1 MRYDTPQVGYAPYR
15 QVHAHSTGNRNSTA
29 QNEAD
34 YMQRKNLNSG
44 FYTHVVG
51 NGRIIQT
58 APTNRGAWDVGGDW
72 NAETY
77 AAVELIESHKTKDE
91 FMRDY
96 KIYVGLLRDLA
107 KQAGV
112 PTTLDSGALEGIKTH
127 DYCTHHQPNN
137 GSDHVDPYPYLA
149 KWGISREQ
157 FKKDVESGSVSA
169 KPTSPAPAKP
179 ASGGGGYKVEP
190 YNVRQVTDTVL
201 NVRAAQNTS
210 SRIVRTLPAGYQF
223 NATRICRNGESVNGY
238 TTWAEV
244 DGVGWV
250 SMAYT
255 SPVKAATTPK
265 PTPKPT
271 PSTDWISEKWHFTTG
286 TPIYLRTA
294 PSVKAPEIAL
304 LGTGS
309 YVKYDAYCY
318 KDGYVWIRQPRGNG
332 YGYLAT
338 GECVGNKRTSYWGSF
353 D

>member
-1 MRYDTPQVGYAPYR
+1 MRTDTPQVGYAPYR
-15 QVHAHSTGNRNSTA
+15 QVHAHSTGNSGSTA

-58 APTNRGAWDVGGDW
+58 APTNRGAWDVGGGW

-91 FMRDY
+91 FMQDY
-96 KIYVGLLRDLA
+96 KIYIGLLRDLA
-107 KQAGV
+107 KQAGI
-112 PTTLDSGALEGIKTH
+112 PTTLDTGDLAGIKTH
-127 DYCTHHQPNN
+127 AYCTTHQPNN
-137 GSDHVDPYPYLA
+137 GSDHMDPYPYLA

-157 FKKDVESGSVSA
+157 FKKDIEIGSVSA

-255 SPVKAATTPK
+255 SPIKAAPASPQRVPASGSYRVKYTTNIRNA
-265 PTPKPT
+265 
-271 PSTDWISEKWHFTTG
+271 PSTSAGIVG
-286 TPIYLRTA
+286 TYAAGESFNYDSYIDTNGYRWY
-294 PSVKAPEIAL
+294 
-304 LGTGS
+304 S
-309 YVKYDAYCY
+309 YVSYS
-318 KDGYVWIRQPRGNG
+318 GHRRYVAAI
-332 YGYLAT
+332 
-338 GECVGNKRTSYWGSF
+338 

>member
-58 APTNRGAWDVGGDW
+58 APTNRGAWDVGGGW

-77 AAVELIESHKTKDE
+77 AAVELIESHTTKE
-91 FMRDY
+91 AFMRDY

-107 KQAGV
+107 KQAGI
-112 PTTLDSGALEGIKTH
+112 PTTLDTGDLAGIKTH

-157 FKKDVESGSVSA
+157 FKRDVESGSVSA
-169 KPTSPAPAKP
+169 KPTQPAPAKP
-179 ASGGGGYKVEP
+179 TANTGGYKVEP
-190 YNVRQVTDTVL
+190 YNVRQVTDTAL

-223 NATRICRNGESVNGY
+223 NATRICRNGENVNGY

-244 DGVGWV
+244 DGQGWV

-255 SPVKAATTPK
+255 TPVKAMPATPQRVAASGSYRVKYT
-265 PTPKPT
+265 TNIRNA
-271 PSTDWISEKWHFTTG
+271 PSTSAAI
-286 TPIYLRTA
+286 
-294 PSVKAPEIAL
+294 V
-304 LGTGS
+304 GS
-309 YVKYDAYCY
+309 YAPGESFNYDSYI
-318 KDGYVWIRQPRGNG
+318 DTNG
-332 YGYLAT
+332 YRWY
-338 GECVGNKRTSYWGSF
+338 SYISYSGHRRYVAKL

>member
-1 MRYDTPQVGYAPYR
+1 MRTDTPQVGYAPYR
-15 QVHAHSTGNRNSTA
+15 QVHAHSTANPNSTA

-34 YMQRKNLNSG
+34 YMQRKDLNSG

-58 APTNRGAWDVGGDW
+58 APTNRGAYDVGGDW

-107 KQAGV
+107 KQAGI
-112 PTTLDSGALEGIKTH
+112 PTTLDSGALAGIKTH

-169 KPTSPAPAKP
+169 KPTQPTQSKP
-179 ASGGGGYKVEP
+179 ASGGGYKVEP

-210 SRIVRTLPAGYQF
+210 SRIIRTLPAGYQF
-223 NATRICRNGESVNGY
+223 NATRICRNGENVNGY

-244 DGVGWV
+244 DGQGWV

-255 SPVKAATTPK
+255 TPVKATPAAPQRVAASGSYRVKYTTNIRNA
-265 PTPKPT
+265 
-271 PSTDWISEKWHFTTG
+271 PSTSASVVG
-286 TPIYLRTA
+286 TYA
-294 PSVKAPEIAL
+294 PGESFNYDSYIDTN
-304 LGTGS
+304 GYRWYS
-309 YVKYDAYCY
+309 YVSYS
-318 KDGYVWIRQPRGNG
+318 GHRRYVAAI
-332 YGYLAT
+332 
-338 GECVGNKRTSYWGSF
+338 

>member
-34 YMQRKNLNSG
+34 YMQRKDLNSG

-58 APTNRGAWDVGGDW
+58 APTNRGAYDVGGDW

-107 KQAGV
+107 KQAGI
-112 PTTLDSGALEGIKTH
+112 PTTLDTGDLAGIKTH
-127 DYCTHHQPNN
+127 EYCTRHQPNN

-157 FKKDVESGSVSA
+157 FKKDIESGSVSA
-169 KPTSPAPAKP
+169 KPTSPTQSKP
-179 ASGGGGYKVEP
+179 ASGGGYKVEP

-223 NATRICRNGESVNGY
+223 NATRICRNGENINGY
-238 TTWAEV
+238 TTWCEV

-255 SPVKAATTPK
+255 TPVKATPAAPQRVAASGSYRVKYTTNIRNA
-265 PTPKPT
+265 
-271 PSTDWISEKWHFTTG
+271 PSTSAGIVG
-286 TPIYLRTA
+286 TYA
-294 PSVKAPEIAL
+294 AGESFNYD
-304 LGTGS
+304 S
-309 YVKYDAYCY
+309 YIDT
-318 KDGYVWIRQPRGNG
+318 NG
-332 YGYLAT
+332 YRWY
-338 GECVGNKRTSYWGSF
+338 SYISYSGQRRYVAKV

>member
-1 MRYDTPQVGYAPYR
+1 MRTDTPQVGYAPYR

-34 YMQRKNLNSG
+34 YMQRKDLNSG

-58 APTNRGAWDVGGDW
+58 APTNRGAWDVGGGW

-77 AAVELIESHKTKDE
+77 AAVELIESHANKDE
-91 FMRDY
+91 FMTDY

-107 KQAGV
+107 KQAGI
-112 PTTLDSGALEGIKTH
+112 PITLDTGDLAGIKTH

-157 FKKDVESGSVSA
+157 FKKDIESGSVSA
-169 KPTSPAPAKP
+169 KHTAPTQNAPA
-179 ASGGGGYKVEP
+179 SGGGYKVEP
-190 YNVRQVTDTVL
+190 YNVRQVTDTAL

-210 SRIVRTLPAGYQF
+210 SSIVRTLPAGYQF
-223 NATRICRNGESVNGY
+223 NATRICRNGENVNGY

-244 DGVGWV
+244 DGQGWV

-255 SPVKAATTPK
+255 TPVKSAPASPQLVPASGSYRVKYTTNIRNA
-265 PTPKPT
+265 
-271 PSTDWISEKWHFTTG
+271 PSTSATIVG
-286 TPIYLRTA
+286 TYA
-294 PSVKAPEIAL
+294 PGESFNYDSYIDTN
-304 LGTGS
+304 GYRWYS
-309 YVKYDAYCY
+309 YVSYS
-318 KDGYVWIRQPRGNG
+318 GQRRYV
-332 YGYLAT
+332 AK
-338 GECVGNKRTSYWGSF
+338 V

>member
-58 APTNRGAWDVGGDW
+58 APTNRGAWDVGGGW

-77 AAVELIESHKTKDE
+77 AAVELIESHANKDE

-107 KQAGV
+107 KQAGI
-112 PTTLDSGALEGIKTH
+112 PTTLDSGALAGIKTH

-157 FKKDVESGSVSA
+157 FKKDIESGSVSA

-179 ASGGGGYKVEP
+179 ASVGGGYKVEP

-223 NATRICRNGESVNGY
+223 NATRICRNGEPVNGY

-244 DGVGWV
+244 DGQGWV

-255 SPVKAATTPK
+255 TPVKAKPASPQRVAASGSYRVKYTTNIRNA
-265 PTPKPT
+265 
-271 PSTDWISEKWHFTTG
+271 PSTSAGIVG
-286 TPIYLRTA
+286 TYA
-294 PSVKAPEIAL
+294 AGESFNYD
-304 LGTGS
+304 S
-309 YVKYDAYCY
+309 YIDT
-318 KDGYVWIRQPRGNG
+318 NG
-332 YGYLAT
+332 YRWY
-338 GECVGNKRTSYWGSF
+338 SYISYSGQRRYVAKV

>member
-58 APTNRGAWDVGGDW
+58 APTNRGAWDVGGSW
-72 NAETY
+72 NNETY
-77 AAVELIESHKTKDE
+77 AAVELIESHKTKEE

-107 KQAGV
+107 KQAGI
-112 PTTLDSGALEGIKTH
+112 PTTLDSGDLAGIKTH

-157 FKKDVESGSVSA
+157 FKKDIESGSVSA

-190 YNVRQVTDTVL
+190 YNVRQVTDTAL
-201 NVRAAQNTS
+201 RVRAAQNTHS
-210 SRIVRTLPAGYQF
+210 AIIRVLPQGYQF

-244 DGVGWV
+244 DGQGWV

-255 SPVKAATTPK
+255 TPVKAKPASPQRVAASGSYRVKYTTNIRNA
-265 PTPKPT
+265 
-271 PSTDWISEKWHFTTG
+271 PSTSAGIVG
-286 TPIYLRTA
+286 TYA
-294 PSVKAPEIAL
+294 AGESFNYD
-304 LGTGS
+304 S
-309 YVKYDAYCY
+309 YIDT
-318 KDGYVWIRQPRGNG
+318 NG
-332 YGYLAT
+332 YRWY
-338 GECVGNKRTSYWGSF
+338 SYISYSGQRRYVAKV

>member
-1 MRYDTPQVGYAPYR
+1 MRNDTPQVGYAPYR
-15 QVHAHSTGNRNSTA
+15 QIHAHSTGNPGSTA

-51 NGRIIQT
+51 NGQVIQT
-58 APTNRGAWDVGGDW
+58 APTNRGAWDVGGGW

-77 AAVELIESHKTKDE
+77 AAVELIESHKTRDE

-107 KQAGV
+107 KQAGI

-157 FKKDVESGSVSA
+157 FKKDIESGSVSA
-169 KPTSPAPAKP
+169 KPTQPAPAKP
-179 ASGGGGYKVEP
+179 ASGGGYKVEP

-201 NVRAAQNTS
+201 NVRAAQNTHS
-210 SRIVRTLPAGYQF
+210 AIIRVLPQGYQF

-244 DGVGWV
+244 DGQGWV

-255 SPVKAATTPK
+255 TPIKAAPTAPQRVSASGSYRVKYTTNIRNA
-265 PTPKPT
+265 
-271 PSTDWISEKWHFTTG
+271 PSTSAGIVG
-286 TPIYLRTA
+286 TYAAGETFNYD
-294 PSVKAPEIAL
+294 
-304 LGTGS
+304 S
-309 YVKYDAYCY
+309 YIDT
-318 KDGYVWIRQPRGNG
+318 NG
-332 YGYLAT
+332 YRWY
-338 GECVGNKRTSYWGSF
+338 SYISYSGHRRYVAAI

>member
-15 QVHAHSTGNRNSTA
+15 QVHAHSTGNRNSTS

-58 APTNRGAWDVGGDW
+58 APTNRGAWDVGGGW

-77 AAVELIESHKTKDE
+77 AAVEIIESHKTKDE

-107 KQAGV
+107 KQAGI
-112 PTTLDSGALEGIKTH
+112 PTTLDTGDLAGIKTH

-169 KPTSPAPAKP
+169 KPTQPAPAKS
-179 ASGGGGYKVEP
+179 ASGGGGYKVEA
-190 YNVRQVTDTVL
+190 YNVRQVTDTAL
-201 NVRAAQNTS
+201 RVRAAQNTHS
-210 SRIVRTLPAGYQF
+210 AIIRVLPQGYQF

-244 DGVGWV
+244 DGQGWV

-255 SPVKAATTPK
+255 SPVKAA
-265 PTPKPT
+265 PTAPQRVPASGWYTVKYATNVHNT
-271 PSTDWISEKWHFTTG
+271 PSDQ
-286 TPIYLRTA
+286 A
-294 PSVKAPEIAL
+294 PVVAVYSP
-304 LGTGS
+304 GQGFNYDS
-309 YVKYDAYCY
+309 YIDT
-318 KDGYVWIRQPRGNG
+318 NG
-332 YGYLAT
+332 YRWY
-338 GECVGNKRTSYWGSF
+338 SYISYSGQRRYVAKL

>member
-1 MRYDTPQVGYAPYR
+1 MRTDTPQVGYAPYR

-34 YMQRKNLNSG
+34 YMQRKDLNSG

-58 APTNRGAWDVGGDW
+58 APTNRGAYDVGGDW

-107 KQAGV
+107 KQAGI
-112 PTTLDSGALEGIKTH
+112 PTTLDTGDLAGIKTH

-137 GSDHVDPYPYLA
+137 SSDHVDPYPYLA

-169 KPTSPAPAKP
+169 KP

-190 YNVRQVTDTVL
+190 YNVRQVTDTAL
-201 NVRAAQNTS
+201 NVRTSPNTQS
-210 SRIVRTLPAGYQF
+210 SIVRTLPQGYQF
-223 NATRICRNGESVNGY
+223 NATRIVRNGENINGY
-238 TTWAEV
+238 TTWCEV
-244 DGVGWV
+244 NGVGWV

-255 SPVKAATTPK
+255 SPVKASPQRVAASGSYRVKYTTNIRNA
-265 PTPKPT
+265 
-271 PSTDWISEKWHFTTG
+271 PSTSAAI
-286 TPIYLRTA
+286 
-294 PSVKAPEIAL
+294 V
-304 LGTGS
+304 GS
-309 YVKYDAYCY
+309 YAPGESFNYYSYIDT
-318 KDGYVWIRQPRGNG
+318 NG
-332 YGYLAT
+332 YRWY
-338 GECVGNKRTSYWGSF
+338 SYISYSGQRRYVAKL

>member
-1 MRYDTPQVGYAPYR
+1 MRTDTPQVGYAPYR
-15 QVHAHSTGNRNSTA
+15 HVHAHSTGNANSTA

-34 YMQRKNLNSG
+34 YMARKDLNSG
-44 FYTHVVG
+44 YFTHVVG

-58 APTNRGAWDVGGDW
+58 APTNRGAYDVGGGW

-77 AAVELIESHKTKDE
+77 AAVELIESHKTKEE
-91 FMRDY
+91 FMVDY
-96 KIYVGLLRDLA
+96 PIYVDLLRRLATEAGIPITLDTGDLA
-107 KQAGV
+107 
-112 PTTLDSGALEGIKTH
+112 GIKTH

-149 KWGISREQ
+149 KWGISRAQ
-157 FKKDVESGSVSA
+157 FKKDIESGSVSA
-169 KPTSPAPAKP
+169 KPTTPTQNKP
-179 ASGGGGYKVEP
+179 ASGGGYKVEP

-244 DGVGWV
+244 DGQGWV

-255 SPVKAATTPK
+255 TPVKAAHTAPQRVAASGSYRVKYTTNIRNA
-265 PTPKPT
+265 
-271 PSTDWISEKWHFTTG
+271 PSTSAGIVG
-286 TPIYLRTA
+286 TYA
-294 PSVKAPEIAL
+294 AGESFNYD
-304 LGTGS
+304 S
-309 YVKYDAYCY
+309 YIDT
-318 KDGYVWIRQPRGNG
+318 NG
-332 YGYLAT
+332 YRWY
-338 GECVGNKRTSYWGSF
+338 SYISYSGQRRYVAKL

>member
-1 MRYDTPQVGYAPYR
+1 MRNDTPQVGYAPYR

-34 YMQRKNLNSG
+34 YMQRKDLNSG
-44 FYTHVVG
+44 YFTHVVG
-51 NGRIIQT
+51 NGRVIQT
-58 APTNRGAWDVGGDW
+58 APTNKGAYDVGGDW

-77 AAVELIESHKTKDE
+77 AAVELIESHKNKDE
-91 FMRDY
+91 FLRDY

-107 KQAGV
+107 KQAGI
-112 PTTLDSGALEGIKTH
+112 PTTLDSGDLAGIKTH

-169 KPTSPAPAKP
+169 KPTPTPAKP
-179 ASGGGGYKVEP
+179 TTNTGGYKVEP

-201 NVRAAQNTS
+201 NVRAAQNTHS
-210 SRIVRTLPAGYQF
+210 AIIRVLPQGYQF

-238 TTWAEV
+238 TAWCEV

-255 SPVKAATTPK
+255 TPVKAK
-265 PTPKPT
+265 PTAPQRVPASGWYTVKYATNVHNT
-271 PSTDWISEKWHFTTG
+271 PSDQ
-286 TPIYLRTA
+286 A
-294 PSVKAPEIAL
+294 PVVAVYSP
-304 LGTGS
+304 GQGFNYDS
-309 YVKYDAYCY
+309 YIDT
-318 KDGYVWIRQPRGNG
+318 NG
-332 YGYLAT
+332 YRWL
-338 GECVGNKRTSYWGSF
+338 SYISRSGVRRYVAKL

>member
-34 YMQRKNLNSG
+34 YMQRKDLNSG

-58 APTNRGAWDVGGDW
+58 APTNRGAWDVGGGW

-77 AAVELIESHKTKDE
+77 AAVELIESHTTKE
-91 FMRDY
+91 AFMQDY

-107 KQAGV
+107 KQAGI
-112 PTTLDSGALEGIKTH
+112 PTTLDSGDLAGIKTH

-169 KPTSPAPAKP
+169 KPASPAPAPAKP

-190 YNVRQVTDTVL
+190 YNVRQVTDTAL
-201 NVRAAQNTS
+201 RVRAAQNTHS
-210 SRIVRTLPAGYQF
+210 AIIRVLPQGYQF

-244 DGVGWV
+244 DGQGWV

-255 SPVKAATTPK
+255 SPIKAKPAAPQRVAASGSYRVKYTTNIRNA
-265 PTPKPT
+265 
-271 PSTDWISEKWHFTTG
+271 PSTNAGIVG
-286 TPIYLRTA
+286 TYA
-294 PSVKAPEIAL
+294 PGESFNYD
-304 LGTGS
+304 S
-309 YVKYDAYCY
+309 YIDT
-318 KDGYVWIRQPRGNG
+318 NG
-332 YGYLAT
+332 YRWY
-338 GECVGNKRTSYWGSF
+338 SYISYSGQRRYVAKV

>member
-1 MRYDTPQVGYAPYR
+1 MRTDTPQVGYAPYR
-15 QVHAHSTGNRNSTA
+15 QVHAHSTGNAGSTA

-34 YMQRKNLNSG
+34 YMQRKDLNSG

-58 APTNRGAWDVGGDW
+58 APTNRGAWDVGGGW

-91 FMRDY
+91 FMKDY

-107 KQAGV
+107 KQAGI
-112 PTTLDSGALEGIKTH
+112 PTTLDSGDLAGIKTH

-179 ASGGGGYKVEP
+179 ATGSSYKVES
-190 YNVRQVTDTVL
+190 YNVRQVTDTTL

-210 SRIVRTLPAGYQF
+210 SSIIRTLPAGYQF
-223 NATRICRNGESVNGY
+223 NATRICRNGENVNGY

-244 DGVGWV
+244 DGQGWV

-255 SPVKAATTPK
+255 TPVKNAASSQRVPSSGSYRVKYTTNIRNA
-265 PTPKPT
+265 
-271 PSTDWISEKWHFTTG
+271 PSTSASIVG
-286 TPIYLRTA
+286 TYA
-294 PSVKAPEIAL
+294 AGESFNYD
-304 LGTGS
+304 S
-309 YVKYDAYCY
+309 YIDT
-318 KDGYVWIRQPRGNG
+318 NG
-332 YGYLAT
+332 YRWY
-338 GECVGNKRTSYWGSF
+338 SYISYSGQRRYVAKV